1 VAKKYGIFILFG
13 ICFKNYLNN
22 LKFGDFV
29 DRIFLIDL
37 EIKNTTDKA
46 MSVSYLDLYLEID
59 SEGRLRKKHY
69 DKRDDFNFPI
79 MNFPFLCS
87 NISAASSYRLY

>member
-1 VAKKYGIFILFG
+1 MAKKYGIFILFG

-46 MSVSYLDLYLEID
+46 MSVSYLDLYIEID

-69 DKRDDFNFPI
+69 DKRDDFNFPSV
-79 MNFPFLCS
+79 NFPIICS
-87 NISAASSYRLY
+87 DILAAPA